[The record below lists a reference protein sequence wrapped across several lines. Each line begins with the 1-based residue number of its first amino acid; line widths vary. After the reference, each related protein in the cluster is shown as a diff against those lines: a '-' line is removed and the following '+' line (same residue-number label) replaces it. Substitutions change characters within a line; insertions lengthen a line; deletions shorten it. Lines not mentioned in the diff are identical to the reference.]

1 MIPKPCFDKIPQRKD
16 YLTTLWVDVS
26 HNDELLVTALTHK
39 SYAADFR
46 KNDGV
51 PHNER
56 LEFLGDSI
64 LGSHIAMML
73 WNDYMDLAESK
84 LTLMKITLVKE
95 DTLAKM
101 AKKIGLWEQIMVGN
115 GEEQTWGREKYSI
128 LSDCLEA
135 LIGYI
140 EVVGGAE
147 QSKQFVANHIYAHYS
162 DDLLP
167 MKTAKSRLQE
177 RCQKHYQTVPEYA
190 IEEVEVSES
199 WNIELFRATVVIEW
213 KSYANADATS
223 KKKAHEESA
232 RKTLEMV
239 GEMTE

>member
-1 MIPKPCFDKIPQRKD
+1 MIPSPCIEKLPEWKE
-16 YLTTLWVDVS
+16 YLTMLWVEVEHD
-26 HNDELLVTALTHK
+26 DELLITALTHK

-46 KNDGV
+46 KSDQV

-64 LGSHIAMML
+64 LGSHIAFML
-73 WNDYMDLAESK
+73 WSDYKDLAESK

-101 AKKIGLWEQIMVGN
+101 AKKIDLWTKIMVGN

-140 EVVGGAE
+140 EVVGGTT
-147 QSKQFVANHIYAHYS
+147 QSKKFIANHIYAHYS

-167 MKTAKSRLQE
+167 QKTAKSRLQE
-177 RCQKHYQTVPEYA
+177 RCQKHYQTVPEYRM
-190 IEEVEVSES
+190 EEVQVSES
-199 WNIELFRATVVIEW
+199 GNIELFRATVVIQW
-213 KSYANADATS
+213 KDYAYADAPS

-232 RKTLEMV
+232 RKTLLLV
-239 GEMTE
+239 QSK